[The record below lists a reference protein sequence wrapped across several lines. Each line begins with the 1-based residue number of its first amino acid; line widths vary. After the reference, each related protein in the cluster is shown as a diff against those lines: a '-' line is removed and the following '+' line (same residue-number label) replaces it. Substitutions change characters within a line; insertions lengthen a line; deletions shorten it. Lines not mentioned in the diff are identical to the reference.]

1 MAAIPLVGW
10 TLFTGV
16 CTIPLLKGI
25 AALAEWL
32 EERPDGSI
40 SKGKSNSLI
49 PLTASALAFGAI
61 AYGFGFGGIAG
72 IAGGATTEVAA
83 QAFSAPSTPTVDV
96 TVFAATG
103 DSLFWLGSA
112 FSADPGDTH
121 DSTQLQIDTIGTSD
135 WTSPVYTDSVTTA
148 LERDTVPPLTV
159 KAQLDSGAVAKAR
172 IRYYGR
178 EGGWSAWSDSL
189 QFTMTSLAVPST
201 PTHDGVVF
209 GTTSDSLRLLG
220 AAYVGAGSHDSTQWS
235 LDTAGTAIDADSG
248 LVSPLFF
255 STVGA
260 VTTDTVPTSA
270 IDSGAVYIS
279 RVRYKNGGG
288 WSAWSDTL
296 KSYMTPADLIL
307 WNAGSYADSAAMKN
321 DTTPGGTFTAG
332 ADATGSLGGITL
344 DDTLASKYGY
354 TQAMRYDFNHT
365 SDGCETITVRRD
377 IGFPV
382 NTRGVW
388 LEIDTRWSANFA
400 TSNAACAP
408 NDHKWL
414 FGDTK
419 AALNGRWAFKVGTDS
434 PPNHSFKLEHPNTG
448 ALSLNDNPG
457 TPAAD
462 AWDGEWHNVKIYW
475 ENSTTCSSND
485 GASKIWFDNVL
496 WHDSIGF
503 NTCNEDTVTPD
514 SITGISFHRNKD
526 DGPDNVSMSTWF
538 LRIRAY
544 STNPGW

>member
-1 MAAIPLVGW
+1 MMAGALPLVGW

-16 CTIPLLKGI
+16 CAIPMFKGTRM
-25 AALAEWL
+25 LAEWL

-40 SKGKSNSLI
+40 SKGKSSNLL
-49 PLTASALAFGAI
+49 PLTASALAFGAL

-72 IAGGATTEVAA
+72 VAGGATTEVAA
-83 QAFSAPSTPTVDV
+83 QA
-96 TVFAATG
+96 
-103 DSLFWLGSA
+103 GS
-112 FSADPGDTH
+112 
-121 DSTQLQIDTIGTSD
+121 
-135 WTSPVYTDSVTTA
+135 
-148 LERDTVPPLTV
+148 
-159 KAQLDSGAVAKAR
+159 
-172 IRYYGR
+172 
-178 EGGWSAWSDSL
+178 
-189 QFTMTSLAVPST
+189 VPST
-201 PTHDGVVF
+201 PTHDAVVF

-255 STVGA
+255 STLGA

-279 RVRYKNGGG
+279 RVRYKNEGG

-307 WNAGSYADSAAMKN
+307 WNAGSYADSAAMRN

-354 TQAMRYDFNHT
+354 TQAMRYDFNH
-365 SDGCETITVRRD
+365 SADGCESITVRRD

-400 TSNAACAP
+400 TSNANCTP

-419 AALNGRWAFKVGTDS
+419 AGLNGRWAFYVGSDS
-434 PPNHSFKLEHPNTG
+434 PPNHNFQVETAGDGGGSAETIY
-448 ALSLNDNPG
+448 LNRSPG
-457 TPAAD
+457 TPGED

-485 GASKIWFDNVL
+485 GGSKIWFDNVL
-496 WHDSIGF
+496 WHDSVGF
-503 NTCNEDTVTPD
+503 NTCDDDGTTPD

-526 DGPDNVSMSTWF
+526 DGPDSESMSTWF
-538 LRIRAY
+538 LRILAY